1 MSTDQDIAL
10 QQRLSRGDET
20 AFQETFELYFRVL
33 VLFAT
38 KFSLD
43 KESAE
48 DLVQD
53 VFVKL
58 YEQKDRLQF
67 HSSLKAFLYQ
77 SVRNRCIDVIRSAKT
92 REKHHVEI
100 KAGADLEGLNSE
112 DLMMQSEL
120 EEKIYQSIKQLPDQ
134 CQLIFKMNRFEG
146 KKNQEIAEELNIS
159 KRTVETQISKALK
172 RLREDI
178 YPYLDMIIVAI
189 ALWLGGR

>member
-1 MSTDQDIAL
+1 MSSDQDTAL

-20 AFQETFELYFRVL
+20 AFQETFELYFKVL

-43 KESAE
+43 KETAE

-58 YEQKDRLQF
+58 YEQKERLQF

-77 SVRNRCIDVIRSAKT
+77 SVRNRCIDMIRSSKT

-100 KAGADLEGLNSE
+100 KAGAELEGLNSE
-112 DLMMQSEL
+112 DLMLQSEL
-120 EEKIYQSIKQLPDQ
+120 EEKIYHSIGQLPEQ
-134 CQLIFKMNRFEG
+134 CQIIFRMNRFEG

-178 YPYLDMIIVAI
+178 YPYLKTLILVIS
-189 ALWLGGR
+189 LWIGG

>member
-1 MSTDQDIAL
+1 MSSDQDTAL
-10 QQRLSRGDET
+10 HQRLSRGDET
-20 AFQETFELYFRVL
+20 AFQETFELYFKVL

-43 KESAE
+43 KETAE

-77 SVRNRCIDVIRSAKT
+77 SVRNRCIDLIRSSKT

-112 DLMMQSEL
+112 DLMLQSEL
-120 EEKIYQSIKQLPDQ
+120 EEKIYHSIGQLPEQ
-134 CQLIFKMNRFEG
+134 CQIIFKMNRFEG

-159 KRTVETQISKALK
+159 KRTVEAQISKALK

-178 YPYLDMIIVAI
+178 YPYLKTLILAI
-189 ALWLGGR
+189 SLWIGG

>member
-1 MSTDQDIAL
+1 MSAEDEIVL

-20 AFQETFELYFRVL
+20 AFQETFEIYFKVL

-43 KESAE
+43 KETAE

-58 YEQKDRLQF
+58 YEQKDKLQF

-77 SVRNRCIDVIRSAKT
+77 SVRNKCIDLIRSTKT

-100 KAGADLEGLNSE
+100 KAGTDVEGLNSE
-112 DLMMQSEL
+112 ELMLQSEL
-120 EEKIYQSIKQLPDQ
+120 EEKIYHSIKQLPDQ

-146 KKNQEIAEELNIS
+146 KKNQEIADELNIS

-172 RLREDI
+172 ILREDI
-178 YPYLDMIIVAI
+178 YPYLKTIII
-189 ALWLGGR
+189 ALSLWLS

>member
-43 KESAE
+43 KETAE

-77 SVRNRCIDVIRSAKT
+77 SVRNRCIDLIRSSKT
-92 REKHHVEI
+92 RERHHVEI
-100 KAGADLEGLNSE
+100 KAGAELEGLNSE
-112 DLMMQSEL
+112 ELMIQSEL
-120 EEKIYQSIKQLPDQ
+120 EEKIFQSIQQLPEQ

-146 KKNQEIAEELNIS
+146 KKNQEIAEALNIS

-178 YPYLDMIIVAI
+178 YPYLDMIIIAI
-189 ALWLGGR
+189 ALWLNGL

>member
-1 MSTDQDIAL
+1 MSNDQDIAL

-38 KFSLD
+38 KFSLE
-43 KESAE
+43 KEIAE

-67 HSSLKAFLYQ
+67 HSSLKAFIYQ
-77 SVRNRCIDVIRSAKT
+77 SVRNKCIDLIRSTKT
-92 REKHHVEI
+92 RERHHVEI
-100 KAGADLEGLNSE
+100 KAGAEIEGLNSE
-112 DLMMQSEL
+112 ELMMQSEL
-120 EEKIYQSIKQLPDQ
+120 EEKIYLSISQLPDQ

-146 KKNQEIAEELNIS
+146 KKNQEIADELNIS

-172 RLREDI
+172 ILREEI
-178 YPYLDMIIVAI
+178 YPYLKSIII
-189 ALWLGGR
+189 AMSLWIS

>member
-1 MSTDQDIAL
+1 MSAEDEIVL

-20 AFQETFELYFRVL
+20 AFQETFEIYFKVL

-43 KESAE
+43 KETAE

-53 VFVKL
+53 VFVRL

-77 SVRNRCIDVIRSAKT
+77 SVRNRCIDLIRSTKT

-100 KAGADLEGLNSE
+100 KAGTDVEGLNSE
-112 DLMMQSEL
+112 DLMLQSEL
-120 EEKIYQSIKQLPDQ
+120 EEKIYHSIKQLPDQ

-146 KKNQEIAEELNIS
+146 KKNQEIADELNIS

-172 RLREDI
+172 ILREDI
-178 YPYLDMIIVAI
+178 YPYLKTIII
-189 ALWLGGR
+189 ALSLWLG

>member
-1 MSTDQDIAL
+1 MSSDQDTAL

-20 AFQETFELYFRVL
+20 AFQETFELYFKVL

-43 KESAE
+43 KETAE

-58 YEQKDRLQF
+58 YEQKERLQF

-77 SVRNRCIDVIRSAKT
+77 SVRNRCIDMIRSSKT

-100 KAGADLEGLNSE
+100 KAGAELEGLNSE
-112 DLMMQSEL
+112 DLMLQSEL
-120 EEKIYQSIKQLPDQ
+120 EEKIYHSIGQLPEQ
-134 CQLIFKMNRFEG
+134 CQIIFKMNRFDG

-178 YPYLDMIIVAI
+178 YPYLKTLILAI
-189 ALWLGGR
+189 SLWIGG

>member
-1 MSTDQDIAL
+1 MSNDQDIAL

-38 KFSLD
+38 KFSLE
-43 KESAE
+43 KEVAE

-77 SVRNRCIDVIRSAKT
+77 SVRNKCIDLIRSTKT
-92 REKHHVEI
+92 RERHHVEI
-100 KAGADLEGLNSE
+100 KAGAEIEGLNSE
-112 DLMMQSEL
+112 ELMMQSEL
-120 EEKIYQSIKQLPDQ
+120 EEKIYLSISQLPDQ

-146 KKNQEIAEELNIS
+146 KKNQEIADELNIS

-172 RLREDI
+172 ILREEI
-178 YPYLDMIIVAI
+178 YPYLKSIII
-189 ALWLGGR
+189 AMSLWIS

>member
-1 MSTDQDIAL
+1 MSAEDEIVL

-20 AFQETFELYFRVL
+20 AFQETFEIYFKVL

-43 KESAE
+43 KETAE

-53 VFVKL
+53 VFVRL

-77 SVRNRCIDVIRSAKT
+77 SVRNRCIDLIRSTKT

-100 KAGADLEGLNSE
+100 KAGSDIEGLNSE
-112 DLMMQSEL
+112 DLMLQSEL
-120 EEKIYQSIKQLPDQ
+120 EEKIYHSIKQLPDQ
-134 CQLIFKMNRFEG
+134 CQLIFKMNRFDG
-146 KKNQEIAEELNIS
+146 KKNQEIADELNIS

-172 RLREDI
+172 ILREDI
-178 YPYLDMIIVAI
+178 YPYLKTLII
-189 ALWLGGR
+189 ALAFWLG

>member
-1 MSTDQDIAL
+1 MSSDQDTAL

-20 AFQETFELYFRVL
+20 AFQETFELYFKVL

-43 KESAE
+43 KETAE

-58 YEQKDRLQF
+58 YEQKERLQF

-77 SVRNRCIDVIRSAKT
+77 SVRNRCIDMIRSSKT
-92 REKHHVEI
+92 REKHHMEI
-100 KAGADLEGLNSE
+100 KAGAELEGLNSE
-112 DLMMQSEL
+112 DLMLQSEL
-120 EEKIYQSIKQLPDQ
+120 EEKIYHSIGQLPEQ
-134 CQLIFKMNRFEG
+134 CQIIFKMNRFEG
-146 KKNQEIAEELNIS
+146 KMNQEIAEELNIS

-178 YPYLDMIIVAI
+178 YPYLKTLILAI
-189 ALWLGGR
+189 SLWIGG

>member
-1 MSTDQDIAL
+1 MSSEQEVVL

-20 AFQETFELYFRVL
+20 AFQETFEIYFKVL

-38 KFSLD
+38 RFSID
-43 KESAE
+43 QETAE

-77 SVRNRCIDVIRSAKT
+77 SVRNKCLDILRSRKT
-92 REKHHVEI
+92 RERHHDEI
-100 KAGADLEGLNSE
+100 KFSSELEGLDSE
-112 DLMMQSEL
+112 ALMMQSEL
-120 EEKIYQSIKQLPDQ
+120 EEKVYQSIKQLPEQ

-146 KKNQEIAEELNIS
+146 KKNQEIADELNIS

-178 YPYLDMIIVAI
+178 YPYLKTFLLAI
-189 ALWLGGR
+189 AFWLS

>member
-1 MSTDQDIAL
+1 MSAEDEIVL

-20 AFQETFELYFRVL
+20 AFQETFEIYFKVL

-43 KESAE
+43 KETAE

-77 SVRNRCIDVIRSAKT
+77 SVRNKCIDLIRSTKT

-100 KAGADLEGLNSE
+100 KAGTDVEGLNSE
-112 DLMMQSEL
+112 ELMLQSEL
-120 EEKIYQSIKQLPDQ
+120 EEKIYHSIKQLPDQ
-134 CQLIFKMNRFEG
+134 CQLIFSMNRFEG
-146 KKNQEIAEELNIS
+146 KKNQEIADELNIS

-172 RLREDI
+172 ILREDI
-178 YPYLDMIIVAI
+178 YPYLKTIII
-189 ALWLGGR
+189 ALSLWLS

>member
-1 MSTDQDIAL
+1 MSNTQDIAL
-10 QQRLSRGDET
+10 HQRLSRGDET
-20 AFQETFELYFRVL
+20 AFQETFEIYFKVL

-43 KESAE
+43 KETAE

-53 VFVKL
+53 IFVKL
-58 YEQKDRLQF
+58 YEQRDRLQF

-77 SVRNRCIDVIRSAKT
+77 SVKNRCIDFIRTTKN
-92 REKHHVEI
+92 REKHHGEI
-100 KAGADLEGLNSE
+100 KASSDLEGLDSE
-112 DLMMQSEL
+112 ELMMQSEL
-120 EEKIYQSIKQLPDQ
+120 EEKIYQSIKQLPEQ

-146 KKNQEIAEELNIS
+146 KRNQEIADELNIS

-178 YPYLDMIIVAI
+178 YPYLQTILLLISF
-189 ALWLGGR
+189 WLK

>member
-1 MSTDQDIAL
+1 MSSDQDTAL

-20 AFQETFELYFRVL
+20 AFQETFELYFKVL

-43 KESAE
+43 KETAE

-58 YEQKDRLQF
+58 YEQKERLQF

-77 SVRNRCIDVIRSAKT
+77 SVRNRCIDMIRSSKT
-92 REKHHVEI
+92 REKHHMEI
-100 KAGADLEGLNSE
+100 KAGAELEGLNSE
-112 DLMMQSEL
+112 DLMLQSEL
-120 EEKIYQSIKQLPDQ
+120 EEKIYHSIGQLPEQ
-134 CQLIFKMNRFEG
+134 CQIIFKMNRFEG

-178 YPYLDMIIVAI
+178 YPYLKTLILAI
-189 ALWLGGR
+189 SIWIGG

>member
-1 MSTDQDIAL
+1 MSNQQDVAL

-20 AFQETFELYFRVL
+20 AFQETFELYFKVL

-43 KESAE
+43 KEAAE

-58 YEQKDRLQF
+58 YEQRDRLQF

-77 SVRNRCIDVIRSAKT
+77 SVRNRCIDLIRSTKT

-100 KAGADLEGLNSE
+100 KADTDVEGLNSE
-112 DLMMQSEL
+112 ELMLQSEL
-120 EEKIYQSIKQLPDQ
+120 EEKIYQSIKQLPEQ

-146 KKNQEIAEELNIS
+146 KKNQEIANELNIS

-178 YPYLDMIIVAI
+178 YPYLKAVLLAVSFWIS
-189 ALWLGGR
+189 

>member
-1 MSTDQDIAL
+1 MSNDQDIAL

-38 KFSLD
+38 KFSLE
-43 KESAE
+43 KEIAE

-77 SVRNRCIDVIRSAKT
+77 SVRNKCIDLIRSTKT
-92 REKHHVEI
+92 RERHHVEI
-100 KAGADLEGLNSE
+100 KAGAEIEGLNSE
-112 DLMMQSEL
+112 ELMMQSEL
-120 EEKIYQSIKQLPDQ
+120 EEKIYLSISQLPDQ

-146 KKNQEIAEELNIS
+146 KKNQEIADELNIS

-172 RLREDI
+172 ILREEI
-178 YPYLDMIIVAI
+178 YPYLKSIII
-189 ALWLGGR
+189 AMSLWIS